1 MLKYVIVID
10 KNLSKGNS
18 MEKIIFSDKYLALAG
33 DKKDFLARVTS
44 HHGEIYKIRT
54 NENEM
59 LASVSGKF
67 AHNAASNISFPVVG
81 DYIII
86 SNKESDKAVIH
97 EILKRSSIFLRKAA
111 GTSNTEQ
118 AIAANIDY
126 VFICMSLNNDF
137 NLRRLERYLSISWDS
152 GAVPVIVLTKSDLC
166 DDVEAKISDIESI
179 AYGTDIVTTSS
190 LEDVGYDKLMGYIK
204 IDKTVAFLGS
214 SGVGK
219 STLINRLVGEDIL
232 ETKEIREDDQK
243 GRHTTTTRNLIYL
256 ESGGAVID
264 TPGMR
269 EIGVESGEVSHT
281 FADIEDMALNC
292 KFSDCKHLSEPGCA
306 VKNAIEDG
314 VLSEKRLES
323 YRKLK
328 IEMGY
333 DGLNSKQLERQKLD
347 RMFAKMGGLKSVKRI
362 LKEKKKNK

>member
-1 MLKYVIVID
+1 
-10 KNLSKGNS
+10 
-18 MEKIIFSDKYLALAG
+18 MEKIKFSDKYLALAG

-190 LEDVGYDKLMGYIK
+190 VEDVGYDKLMGYIK
-204 IDKTVAFLGS
+204 KDKTVAFLGS

-219 STLINRLVGEDIL
+219 STLINRLVGEFYFYHKVAQDFANI
-232 ETKEIREDDQK
+232 TTFVRFNFIQNIIR
-243 GRHTTTTRNLIYL
+243 
-256 ESGGAVID
+256 
-264 TPGMR
+264 
-269 EIGVESGEVSHT
+269 
-281 FADIEDMALNC
+281 
-292 KFSDCKHLSEPGCA
+292 KF
-306 VKNAIEDG
+306 
-314 VLSEKRLES
+314 
-323 YRKLK
+323 
-328 IEMGY
+328 
-333 DGLNSKQLERQKLD
+333 
-347 RMFAKMGGLKSVKRI
+347 
-362 LKEKKKNK
+362 